1 MVETPAYFKYYGS
14 TFVLDTDPEGNWVGH
29 RLNIDTG
36 EFELDNRPITEVL
49 LATSTSDVAVIDR
62 DRFIWRTEQERG
74 RLRGDGAVF
83 ALYETIN
90 AIYDQAAREG
100 RKSITREEL
109 ALIKSIRR
117 RTFKMWEDEAARR
130 AAGEPPTFTV
140 RRP

>member
-1 MVETPAYFKYYGS
+1 MVLTPAYFKYYAS

-29 RLNIDTG
+29 RLNIETG

-49 LATSTSDVAVIDR
+49 LATSTSDVTVLER
-62 DRFIWRTEQERG
+62 DDFIWWTEQERG
-74 RLRGDGAVF
+74 RLRGDGPVF
-83 ALYETIN
+83 ALYETID
-90 AIYDQAAREG
+90 AMYEQKEREG
-100 RKSITREEL
+100 RKAFTPEER

-140 RRP
+140 RRS

>member
-1 MVETPAYFKYYGS
+1 MVQTPAYFRYYGS
-14 TFVLDTDPEGNWVGH
+14 PFVLSTDPEGNWIGH
-29 RLNIDTG
+29 RLNSETG
-36 EFELDNRPITEVL
+36 EFELDYAPVVEVL
-49 LATSTSDVAVIDR
+49 LATSTSDVTVLDR
-62 DRFIWRTEQERG
+62 DRFIWTTEEIRED
-74 RLRGDGAVF
+74 LRGDGAVF

-90 AIYDQAAREG
+90 AIYEQAAREG
-100 RKSITREEL
+100 RKSITSEEL

>member
-1 MVETPAYFKYYGS
+1 MVRTPSYYEYYKSTYVIETDS
-14 TFVLDTDPEGNWVGH
+14 EGDWIGH
-29 RLNIDTG
+29 RLNTETG
-36 EFELDNRPITEVL
+36 EFDLDNRPIPEIL
-49 LATSTSDVAVIDR
+49 FATSTSEVASLDY
-62 DRFIWRTEQERG
+62 DDFIWTTEEVRG
-74 RLRGDGAVF
+74 NLRGDGAVF

-90 AIYDQAAREG
+90 AIYEQAAREG
-100 RKSITREEL
+100 RKSITSEEL

>member
-1 MVETPAYFKYYGS
+1 MVRTPSYYEYYKSTYVIETDS
-14 TFVLDTDPEGNWVGH
+14 EGDWIGY
-29 RLNIDTG
+29 RLNTETG
-36 EFELDNRPITEVL
+36 EFDLDNRPIPEIL
-49 LATSTSDVAVIDR
+49 FATSTSEVASLDYDDFV
-62 DRFIWRTEQERG
+62 WTTEEVRG
-74 RLRGDGAVF
+74 DLRGDGPVF

-90 AIYDQAAREG
+90 AIYEQAAREG

-140 RRP
+140 KRP